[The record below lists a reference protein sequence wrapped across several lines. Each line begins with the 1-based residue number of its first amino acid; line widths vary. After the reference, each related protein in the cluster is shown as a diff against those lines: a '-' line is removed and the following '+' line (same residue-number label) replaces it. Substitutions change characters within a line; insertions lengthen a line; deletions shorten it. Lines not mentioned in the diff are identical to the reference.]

1 MMPYTLRAMESGDVP
16 VVASIDRVAFPTPWP
31 AAAFQR
37 ELRRD
42 CAYYYVLLRP
52 KGEEAPGSN
61 RGWTDRLRKLF
72 NLTRKSRIIGY
83 VGFRLEGNE
92 GHITTIAVRPDWQGQ
107 GLGDLLLVVA
117 LEKMLARGAEVATL
131 EMRPSNDVAY
141 ALYEK
146 HGFEVKRR
154 RHRYYQDG
162 EDAWMMASEIDNE
175 AYRQKL
181 ARQHKTVKERLERER
196 IEVRQNGDP
205 LL

>member
-1 MMPYTLRAMESGDVP
+1 MPYTLRAMGSGDVP
-16 VVASIDRVAFPTPWP
+16 VVADIDRVAFPTPWP
-31 AAAFQR
+31 AAAFRR
-37 ELRRD
+37 ELGRAR
-42 CAYYYVLLRP
+42 AYYYVLLKP
-52 KGEEAPGSN
+52 KGEDAPN
-61 RGWTDRLRKLF
+61 ADRGWTDRLRNLF
-72 NLTRKSRIIGY
+72 SVTRRSRIIGY
-83 VGFRLEGNE
+83 VGFRLEGDE

-141 ALYEK
+141 SLYEK
-146 HGFEVKRR
+146 HGFEVARR
-154 RHRYYQDG
+154 RQRYYQDG
-162 EDAWMMASEIDNE
+162 EDAWVMAADIDNE

-181 ARQHKTVKERLERER
+181 ARQHEALKERLQREG